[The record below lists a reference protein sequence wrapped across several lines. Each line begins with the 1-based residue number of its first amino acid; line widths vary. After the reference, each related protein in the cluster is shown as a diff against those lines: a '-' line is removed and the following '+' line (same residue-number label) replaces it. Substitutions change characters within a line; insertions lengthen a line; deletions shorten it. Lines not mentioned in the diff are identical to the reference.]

1 MKKMK
6 KVMALLLSLVMVLAM
21 SVVAFA
27 TESGNT
33 YTITIENDSKTNHTY
48 EAYQIFSGALT
59 IDANGVK
66 TLTDIQWGNGV
77 TDIGKSELGKDAET
91 STIKTAAD
99 IAKTLTHSSD
109 AETFAKNVAKYLQNP
124 IPSVKGTGSYT
135 ISSLSAG
142 YYLVKD
148 EEGTLTEADDSY
160 TAYIMEVVGNVT
172 ATPKSDKPSVEKK
185 VQENVKTDNTTDGY
199 GDRYNDTA
207 DYNIG
212 DAVPFKLIGTV
223 PDMSQYAKYKYT
235 FHDTLSNAFDRP
247 ITISVYVA
255 SDKAGTGKMPV
266 TDGFTPDIVVN
277 TDKTVS
283 ITVSTDDLKT
293 IKYTKGAET
302 ATGVQEGQYI
312 IVEYT
317 AVLNSNARVGQ
328 KEPGNTNEVYLTYS
342 NNPNQSGDG
351 KPEEGQ
357 TPVDKVIVFT
367 YELDVNKVDGADN
380 KKLEGVTF
388 NLYKKENDVKKYA
401 QVVSG
406 KLAGWTATE
415 AEATELKTDTDG
427 LIKVAG
433 LDAGT
438 YYIHEIKPLAG
449 YNSIADVEIVITADT
464 SNGQSGNGA
473 VSELVKIDVTANGV
487 AGTGNAAAGTATVTI
502 ANNKGSNLPS
512 TGGMGTT
519 IFYVVGS
526 ILVLGAAI
534 LLITKK
540 RMSAR

>member
-27 TESGNT
+27 TEPGSPATSGT
-33 YTITIENDSKTNHTY
+33 YTITINNSKTGHTY
-48 EAYQIFSGALT
+48 EAYQIFTG
-59 IDANGVK
+59 
-66 TLTDIQWGNGV
+66 TLSEDTLSDIQWGDGV
-77 TDIGKSELGKDAET
+77 SDAGQTELK
-91 STIKTAAD
+91 AASD
-99 IAKTLTHSSD
+99 KAATLTTE
-109 AETFAKNVAKYLQNP
+109 AQAAAFAKAVAPYLQNAHE
-124 IPSVKGTGSYT
+124 SNYANDVYT
-135 ISSLSAG
+135 ISGLQAG

-148 EEGTLTEADDSY
+148 RNNTLTSADDCY
-160 TAYIMEVVGNVT
+160 TAYIMQVVRNVT
-172 ATPKSDKPSVEKK
+172 ATPKGEKPSVEKK
-185 VQENVKTDNTTDGY
+185 VQENVKTDNTTGGY

-255 SDKAGTGKMPV
+255 SDKAGTDKMPV
-266 TDGFTPDIVVN
+266 TDGFTPNIVVN

-302 ATGVQEGQYI
+302 ETGVQKGQYI
-312 IVEYT
+312 IVEYK

-351 KPEEGQ
+351 APEEGQ

-367 YELDVNKVDGADN
+367 YELDVNKVDGADQ
-380 KKLEGVTF
+380 KKLAGVTF
-388 NLYKKENDVKKYA
+388 NLYKYENNNVKKYA
-401 QVVSG
+401 QVVNG
-406 KLAGWTATE
+406 KLAGWTDEAHATVL
-415 AEATELKTDTDG
+415 TTDSDG

-433 LDAGT
+433 LDDGT

-449 YNSIADVEIVITADT
+449 YNSIDDVEIVITADT
-464 SNGQSGNGA
+464 SNGQNGEGA
-473 VSELVKIDVTANGV
+473 VSELVSIDVTANGV
-487 AGTGNAAAGTATVTI
+487 DGTGNAAAGTATVTI
-502 ANNKGSNLPS
+502 ANNKGANLPS

>member
-27 TESGNT
+27 TEPGSPATSGT
-33 YTITIENDSKTNHTY
+33 YTITINNSKTGHTY
-48 EAYQIFSGALT
+48 EAYQIFTG
-59 IDANGVK
+59 
-66 TLTDIQWGNGV
+66 TLSEDTLSDIQWGDGV
-77 TDIGKSELGKDAET
+77 SDAGQTELK
-91 STIKTAAD
+91 AASD
-99 IAKTLTHSSD
+99 KAATLTTE
-109 AETFAKNVAKYLQNP
+109 AQAAAFAKAVAPYLQNAHE
-124 IPSVKGTGSYT
+124 SNYANDVYT
-135 ISSLSAG
+135 ISGLQAG

-148 EEGTLTEADDSY
+148 RNNTLTSADDCY
-160 TAYIMEVVGNVT
+160 TAYIMQVVRNVT
-172 ATPKSDKPSVEKK
+172 ATPKGEKPSVEKK
-185 VQENVKTDNTTDGY
+185 VQENVKTDNTTGGY

-255 SDKAGTGKMPV
+255 SDKAGTDKMPV
-266 TDGFTPDIVVN
+266 TDGFTPNIVVN

-302 ATGVQEGQYI
+302 ETGVQKGQYI
-312 IVEYT
+312 IVEYK

-328 KEPGNTNEVYLTYS
+328 KELGNTNEVYLTYS

-351 KPEEGQ
+351 APEEGQ

-367 YELDVNKVDGADN
+367 YELDVNKVDGADQ
-380 KKLEGVTF
+380 KKLAGVTF
-388 NLYKKENDVKKYA
+388 NLYKYENNNVKKYA
-401 QVVSG
+401 QVVNG
-406 KLAGWTATE
+406 KLAGWTDEAHATVL
-415 AEATELKTDTDG
+415 TTDSDG

-433 LDAGT
+433 LDDGT

-449 YNSIADVEIVITADT
+449 YNSIDDVEIVITADT
-464 SNGQSGNGA
+464 SNGQNGEGA
-473 VSELVKIDVTANGV
+473 VSELVSIDVTANGV
-487 AGTGNAAAGTATVTI
+487 DGTGNAAAGTATVTI
-502 ANNKGSNLPS
+502 ANNKGANLPS

>member
-27 TESGNT
+27 TEEGSTTSGT
-33 YTITIENDSKTNHTY
+33 YTITINNSKTGHTY
-48 EAYQIFSGALT
+48 EAYQIFKG
-59 IDANGVK
+59 
-66 TLTDIQWGNGV
+66 TLSENTLSDIQWGNGV
-77 TDIGKSELGKDAET
+77 SADGQTALGTASDKAATLET
-91 STIKTAAD
+91 EALAA
-99 IAKTLTHSSD
+99 A
-109 AETFAKNVAKYLQNP
+109 FAKDVAPYLQNAHE
-124 IPSVKGTGSYT
+124 SNYANDVYT
-135 ISSLSAG
+135 ISGLQAG

-148 EEGTLTEADDSY
+148 RNNTLTSADDCY
-160 TAYIMEVVGNVT
+160 TAYIMQVVRNVT
-172 ATPKSDKPSVEKK
+172 ATPKGEKPSVEKK

-199 GDRYNDTA
+199 GERYNDTA

-255 SDKAGTGKMPV
+255 SNKAGTDKMPV
-266 TDGFTPDIVVN
+266 TDGFTPNIVVN

-302 ATGVQEGQYI
+302 ETGVQKGQYI
-312 IVEYT
+312 IVEYK

-351 KPEEGQ
+351 APEEGQ

-367 YELDVNKVDGADN
+367 YELDVNKVDGADRTN
-380 KKLEGVTF
+380 LANVTF

-401 QVVSG
+401 QVVNG
-406 KLAGWTATE
+406 KLAGWTETE

-433 LDAGT
+433 LDDGT

-473 VSELVKIDVTANGV
+473 VSELVSIDVTANGV

>member
-1 MKKMK
+1 
-6 KVMALLLSLVMVLAM
+6 
-21 SVVAFA
+21 
-27 TESGNT
+27 
-33 YTITIENDSKTNHTY
+33 
-48 EAYQIFSGALT
+48 
-59 IDANGVK
+59 
-66 TLTDIQWGNGV
+66 
-77 TDIGKSELGKDAET
+77 
-91 STIKTAAD
+91 
-99 IAKTLTHSSD
+99 
-109 AETFAKNVAKYLQNP
+109 
-124 IPSVKGTGSYT
+124 
-135 ISSLSAG
+135 
-142 YYLVKD
+142 
-148 EEGTLTEADDSY
+148 
-160 TAYIMEVVGNVT
+160 
-172 ATPKSDKPSVEKK
+172 
-185 VQENVKTDNTTDGY
+185 
-199 GDRYNDTA
+199 
-207 DYNIG
+207 
-212 DAVPFKLIGTV
+212 
-223 PDMSQYAKYKYT
+223 MSQYAKYKYT
-235 FHDTLSNAFDRP
+235 FHDTLSNAFYRP

-255 SDKAGTGKMPV
+255 SDKAGTDKMQV
-266 TDGFTPDIVVN
+266 TEGFTPNIVVN

-401 QVVSG
+401 QVVNG
-406 KLAGWTATE
+406 KLAGWTETE

-433 LDAGT
+433 LDDGT

-473 VSELVKIDVTANGV
+473 VSELVSIDVTANGV

-526 ILVLGAAI
+526 VLVLGAAI

>member
-27 TESGNT
+27 TEPGSPATSGT
-33 YTITIENDSKTNHTY
+33 YTITINNSKTGHTY
-48 EAYQIFSGALT
+48 EAYQIFTG
-59 IDANGVK
+59 
-66 TLTDIQWGNGV
+66 TLSEDTLSDIQWGDGV
-77 TDIGKSELGKDAET
+77 SDAGQTELKAE
-91 STIKTAAD
+91 SDKAA
-99 IAKTLTHSSD
+99 TLTTE
-109 AETFAKNVAKYLQNP
+109 AQAAAFAKAVAPYLQNAHE
-124 IPSVKGTGSYT
+124 SNYANDVYT
-135 ISSLSAG
+135 ISGLQAG

-148 EEGTLTEADDSY
+148 KNNTLTSADDCY
-160 TAYIMEVVGNVT
+160 TAYIMQVVRNVT
-172 ATPKSDKPSVEKK
+172 ASPKGEKPSVEKK

-235 FHDTLSNAFDRP
+235 FHDTLSNAFYRP

-255 SDKAGTGKMPV
+255 SNKAGTDKMPV
-266 TDGFTPDIVVN
+266 TEGFTPNIVVN

-293 IKYTKGAET
+293 IKYTKDTET
-302 ATGVQEGQYI
+302 ATGVQKGQYI

-351 KPEEGQ
+351 APEEGQ

-367 YELDVNKVDGADN
+367 YELDVNKVDGADQ
-380 KKLEGVTF
+380 KKLAGVTF
-388 NLYKKENDVKKYA
+388 NLYKYENNNVKKYA
-401 QVVSG
+401 QVVNG
-406 KLAGWTATE
+406 KLAGWTDEAHATVL
-415 AEATELKTDTDG
+415 TTDSDG

-433 LDAGT
+433 LDDGT

-449 YNSIADVEIVITADT
+449 YNSIDDVEIVITADT
-464 SNGQSGNGA
+464 SNGQNGEGA
-473 VSELVKIDVTANGV
+473 VSELVSIDVTANGV

>member
-27 TESGNT
+27 TEEGSTTSGT
-33 YTITIENDSKTNHTY
+33 YTITINNSKTGHTY
-48 EAYQIFSGALT
+48 EAYQIFTG
-59 IDANGVK
+59 
-66 TLTDIQWGNGV
+66 TLSENTLSDIQWGNGV
-77 TDIGKSELGKDAET
+77 SADGQTALG
-91 STIKTAAD
+91 TASDKA
-99 IAKTLTHSSD
+99 ATLDTE
-109 AETFAKNVAKYLQNP
+109 AQAAAFAKNVAPYLQGAVE
-124 IPSVKGTGSYT
+124 SSFADGKYT
-135 ISSLSAG
+135 ISGLQAG

-148 EEGTLTEADDSY
+148 KDNTLANEDDCY
-160 TAYIMEVVGNVT
+160 TAYIMEVVRNVT
-172 ATPKSDKPSVEKK
+172 ATPKGEKPSVEKK
-185 VQENVKTDNTTDGY
+185 VKENTKYTGTGTDTTY
-199 GDRYNDTA
+199 GAQYNDTA
-207 DYNIG
+207 DYSIG

-255 SDKAGTGKMPV
+255 SDKAGTDKMPV
-266 TDGFTPDIVVN
+266 TDGFTPNIVVKA
-277 TDKTVS
+277 DKTVL

-302 ATGVQEGQYI
+302 ATGVQKGQYI

-342 NNPNQSGDG
+342 NNPNQGGDG
-351 KPEEGQ
+351 TPEEGQ

-388 NLYKKENDVKKYA
+388 NLYKMEGNVKKYA
-401 QVVSG
+401 QVANG
-406 KLAGWTATE
+406 KLTGWTDE
-415 AEATELKTDTDG
+415 VHATELKTDSEG

-433 LDAGT
+433 LDDGT

-473 VSELVKIDVTANGV
+473 VSELVRIGVTANSV

-502 ANNKGSNLPS
+502 ENNKGSNLPS

-526 ILVLGAAI
+526 ILVLGAAV

>member
-27 TESGNT
+27 TEPSSPATSGT
-33 YTITIENDSKTNHTY
+33 YTITINNSKTGHTY
-48 EAYQIFSGALT
+48 EAYQIFTG
-59 IDANGVK
+59 
-66 TLTDIQWGNGV
+66 TLSDDTLSDIQWGNGV
-77 TDIGKSELGKDAET
+77 NTTGQTALG
-91 STIKTAAD
+91 TASDKA
-99 IAKTLTHSSD
+99 ATLTTEVL
-109 AETFAKNVAKYLQNP
+109 AAAFAKEVAPYLQGAVE
-124 IPSVKGTGSYT
+124 SSFADGKYT
-135 ISSLSAG
+135 ISGLQAG

-148 EEGTLTEADDSY
+148 KDNTLTSVDDCY
-160 TAYIMEVVGNVT
+160 TAYIMQVVRNVT
-172 ATPKSDKPSVEKK
+172 ATPKGEKPSVEKK
-185 VQENVKTDNTTDGY
+185 VKENVKTKDTTGDY
-199 GDRYNDTA
+199 GTQYNDTA
-207 DYNIG
+207 DYSIG

-255 SDKAGTGKMPV
+255 SNKAGTDKMPV
-266 TDGFTPDIVVN
+266 TDGFTPNIAVN

-293 IKYTKGAET
+293 IKYTKDTET
-302 ATGVQEGQYI
+302 ATGVQKGQYI

-351 KPEEGQ
+351 APEEGQ

-367 YELDVNKVDGADN
+367 YELDVNKVDGADQT
-380 KKLEGVTF
+380 KLANVTF

-401 QVVSG
+401 QVVNG
-406 KLAGWTATE
+406 KLAGWTDEAHATVL
-415 AEATELKTDTDG
+415 TTDSDG

-433 LDAGT
+433 LDDGT

-449 YNSIADVEIVITADT
+449 YNSIDDVKIVITADT
-464 SNGQSGNGA
+464 SNGQTGEGA

-487 AGTGNAAAGTATVTI
+487 VGVGNAENGTATVTI
-502 ANNKGSNLPS
+502 ANNKGANLPT

>member
-27 TESGNT
+27 TEPSSPATSGT
-33 YTITIENDSKTNHTY
+33 YTITINNSKSGHTY
-48 EAYQIFSGALT
+48 EAYQIFTG
-59 IDANGVK
+59 
-66 TLTDIQWGNGV
+66 TLSDDTLSDIQWGNGV
-77 TDIGKSELGKDAET
+77 SGVGQ
-91 STIKTAAD
+91 TALKAASD
-99 IAKTLTHSSD
+99 KAATLTTE
-109 AETFAKNVAKYLQNP
+109 AQAAAFAKDVAPYLQNANE
-124 IPSVKGTGSYT
+124 SNYASGVYT
-135 ISSLSAG
+135 ISGLQAG

-148 EEGTLTEADDSY
+148 KNNTLTSADDCY
-160 TAYIMEVVGNVT
+160 TAYIMQVVRNVT
-172 ATPKSDKPSVEKK
+172 ASPKGEKPSVEKK

-235 FHDTLSNAFDRP
+235 FHDTLSNAFYRP

-255 SDKAGTGKMPV
+255 SDKAGTDKMPV
-266 TDGFTPDIVVN
+266 TEGFTPNIVVKADN
-277 TDKTVS
+277 TVL

-293 IKYTKGAET
+293 IKYTKDNET
-302 ATGVQEGQYI
+302 ATGVQKGQYI

-317 AVLNSNARVGQ
+317 AVLNSNARVGR
-328 KEPGNTNEVYLTYS
+328 KEAGNPNEVYLTYS

-351 KPEEGQ
+351 APEEGQ

-367 YELDVNKVDGADN
+367 YELDVNKVDGAN
-380 KKLEGVTF
+380 QTKLANVTF

-401 QVVSG
+401 QVVNG
-406 KLAGWTATE
+406 KLDGWTE
-415 AEATELKTDTDG
+415 AEAGATKLNTNTDG

-433 LDAGT
+433 LDDGT
-438 YYIHEIKPLAG
+438 YYIHEIKPLPG
-449 YNSIADVEIVITADT
+449 YNSIDDVEIVVAADT
-464 SNGQSGNGA
+464 SNGQAGEGA

-487 AGTGNAAAGTATVTI
+487 AGVGNVENGTATVTI
-502 ANNKGSNLPS
+502 ANNKGANLPS

>member
-27 TESGNT
+27 TEEGSTTSGT
-33 YTITIENDSKTNHTY
+33 YTITINNSKTGHTY
-48 EAYQIFSGALT
+48 EAYQIFKG
-59 IDANGVK
+59 
-66 TLTDIQWGNGV
+66 TLSENTLSDIQWGNGV
-77 TDIGKSELGKDAET
+77 SADGQTALGTASDKAATLET
-91 STIKTAAD
+91 EAQAAV
-99 IAKTLTHSSD
+99 
-109 AETFAKNVAKYLQNP
+109 FAKSVAPYLQGAVE
-124 IPSVKGTGSYT
+124 SSFADGKYT
-135 ISSLSAG
+135 ISGLQAG

-148 EEGTLTEADDSY
+148 KNNTLTSADDCY
-160 TAYIMEVVGNVT
+160 TAYIMQVVRNVT
-172 ATPKSDKPSVEKK
+172 ASPKGEKPSVEKK

-199 GDRYNDTA
+199 GERYNDTA

-235 FHDTLSNAFDRP
+235 FHDTLSNAFYRP

-255 SDKAGTGKMPV
+255 SDKAGTDKMQV
-266 TDGFTPDIVVN
+266 TEGFTPNIVVN

-351 KPEEGQ
+351 TPEEGQ

-367 YELDVNKVDGADN
+367 YELDVNKTIRSWKALPLICIR
-380 KKLEGVTF
+380 KK
-388 NLYKKENDVKKYA
+388 
-401 QVVSG
+401 
-406 KLAGWTATE
+406 
-415 AEATELKTDTDG
+415 
-427 LIKVAG
+427 
-433 LDAGT
+433 
-438 YYIHEIKPLAG
+438 
-449 YNSIADVEIVITADT
+449 
-464 SNGQSGNGA
+464 
-473 VSELVKIDVTANGV
+473 
-487 AGTGNAAAGTATVTI
+487 
-502 ANNKGSNLPS
+502 
-512 TGGMGTT
+512 M
-519 IFYVVGS
+519 
-526 ILVLGAAI
+526 
-534 LLITKK
+534 
-540 RMSAR
+540 M